1 MNSIA
6 LTRNTFHVISTT
18 INTDDTGIKMKQTM
32 TRISLI
38 AAMIFGLS
46 ACVNVPYR
54 APIQQGNVIE
64 EGRAKAI
71 QQGMSKTDVA
81 NILGTPILQNLFHKD
96 RWDYIYLLDEQYRD
110 AQQERVSIW
119 FTNGIA
125 TKVEHTKVA
134 P

>member
-1 MNSIA
+1 
-6 LTRNTFHVISTT
+6 
-18 INTDDTGIKMKQTM
+18 MKQKM

>member
-1 MNSIA
+1 
-6 LTRNTFHVISTT
+6 
-18 INTDDTGIKMKQTM
+18 MKQKM

-46 ACVNVPYR
+46 ACVNIPYR

-71 QQGMSKTDVA
+71 QQGMSKTEVA
-81 NILGTPILQNLFHKD
+81 NILGTPMLEDLFHKD
-96 RWDYIYLLDEQYRD
+96 RWDYIYRLDKNYQ
-110 AQQERVSIW
+110 AVQQERVTIW
-119 FTNGIA
+119 FSNNIA
-125 TKVEHTKVA
+125 TKVEHSTVA